1 MSKNGELRTELPSEG
16 LTSLSKHP
24 SVMRHVRDHKQFEES
39 DEEDEEDEEA
49 GDDLNNVKAY
59 KKFEESDDEEEGE
72 AKKLNTQIN

>member
-39 DEEDEEDEEA
+39 DEEDEEA